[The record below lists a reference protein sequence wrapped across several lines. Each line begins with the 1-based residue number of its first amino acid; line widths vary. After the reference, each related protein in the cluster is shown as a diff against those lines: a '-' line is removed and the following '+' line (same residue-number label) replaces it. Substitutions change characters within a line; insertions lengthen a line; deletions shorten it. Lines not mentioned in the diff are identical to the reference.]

1 MDMHPRK
8 KIILT
13 EAARLFRA
21 KSYEAATLREMAGR
35 SGIRGAS
42 VYYHFSSKQEILFN
56 IMDFTMS
63 ELTFLL
69 KESLRDQGDA
79 VSKLRKAIETHIVYH
94 INNLEMTYVTDSEI
108 RSLTEENHNFILRK
122 RRKYEKLFSDIL
134 DEGIR
139 EGRFHIRD
147 SKIAAFAILQMCT
160 GVSYWY
166 QADGPLK
173 VQDIVDIY
181 FEFACAGVLGLA
193 ADGLAASFEKGVFP
207 PAPPAG
213 REHDGS

>member
-108 RSLTEENHNFILRK
+108 RSLTEENHDFILRK

-134 DEGIR
+134 DEGIG
-139 EGRFHIRD
+139 EGRFHIRN
-147 SKIAAFAILQMCT
+147 SKLVAFAILQMCT

-166 QADGPLK
+166 KADGPLK

-181 FEFACAGVLGLA
+181 FEFACAGALGLVT
-193 ADGLAASFEKGVFP
+193 DRLPASFEKNALP
-207 PAPPAG
+207 PAPGKPD
-213 REHDGS
+213 EP

>member
-1 MDMHPRK
+1 MHPRK

-69 KESLRDQGDA
+69 KESLRNQGDA
-79 VSKLRKAIETHIVYH
+79 IAKLRKAIETHIVYH

-108 RSLTEENHNFILRK
+108 RSLTEENHAFILRK
-122 RRKYEKLFSDIL
+122 RRKYEKMFSDIL
-134 DEGIR
+134 DEGR
-139 EGRFHIRD
+139 TEGRFHIRD
-147 SKIAAFAILQMCT
+147 SQIVAFAILQMCT

-166 QADGPLK
+166 KADGPMK

-193 ADGLAASFEKGVFP
+193 ADCLAASFEKSAIP
-207 PAPPAG
+207 PALPDR
-213 REHDGS
+213 REHEDS

>member
-69 KESLRDQGDA
+69 KESLRNQGDA
-79 VSKLRKAIETHIVYH
+79 IAKLRKAIETHIVYH

-108 RSLTEENHNFILRK
+108 RSLTEENHAFILRK

-134 DEGIR
+134 DEGKE

-147 SKIAAFAILQMCT
+147 SNIVAFAILQMCT

-166 QADGPLK
+166 KADGPMK

-181 FEFACAGVLGLA
+181 FEFACAGVLGLG
-193 ADGLAASFEKGVFP
+193 ADCLAVPFEKDAFP
-207 PAPPAG
+207 PDPP
-213 REHDGS
+213 RRNDDGS